1 MHDLVIRGGTVVD
14 GTGGRSFTADVAVEG
29 GRITAVGRVDGPA
42 AETIDAD
49 GLIVTPGFVDPHTHY
64 DGQVTWDPLL
74 TPSCWHGVTTAVLG
88 NCGVGFAPVRPD
100 QREWLVQLMEGVEDI
115 PGTALHEGIRWAW
128 ETFPQY
134 LDALDATPHAIDVAA
149 QLPHGALRAYVMGE
163 RGAAN
168 EPATAADIAEMATLA
183 GDAATAGA
191 VGFSTNRLAGH
202 RAKDGRPVPGT
213 FAADDEMMAIAGA
226 LGGAVV
232 EIVSSEA
239 MGGVPD
245 GFRRDVELAERL
257 SRVAGTPVT
266 FCLSQVDTAPDQWR
280 DVLAWIEAADARGAR
295 IVPQVAGRPLGLLLG
310 LTTKHVFGGRPSY
323 EEVAGLPLPELARAL
338 TDPDRRTR
346 ILAEPVTPGVAV
358 YATKLAHKAFPLG
371 DPPNYEPDPAT
382 SVAATAARTGR
393 TVEETYYD
401 LLLEDHGQR
410 LVLFTL
416 GGYAHGNADHIREML
431 DHPLTVL
438 GLADGGAHVA
448 LISDASTP
456 TSVLSYF
463 ARDRDRGARVPL
475 ETAVRKLTA
484 GPAELYGF
492 TDRGV
497 LAPGR
502 KADVNVIDFERLGL
516 ESPRIAY
523 DLPTGA
529 RRILQRAHGYVA
541 TVVSGEVVFADGV
554 DTGRR
559 PGRLVRRSVP
569 SSTLPG

>member
-14 GTGGRSFTADVAVEG
+14 GTGRPPFTADVAIDG
-29 GRITAVGRVDGPA
+29 GLVSAVGRVSVGGV
-42 AETIDAD
+42 ETIDAD

-128 ETFPQY
+128 ESFPEY
-134 LDALDATPHAIDVAA
+134 LDALEVMPRAIDVAC

-168 EPATAADIAEMATLA
+168 EPATAADIAEMARLA
-183 GDAATAGA
+183 GEAAEAGA

-213 FAADDEMMAIAGA
+213 FAADDEMLAIAGA
-226 LGGAVV
+226 LRGAVV

-239 MGGVPD
+239 MGSVPD
-245 GFRRDVELAERL
+245 GFRRDVELAEQI
-257 SRVAGTPVT
+257 STVAGAPVT

-280 DVLAWIEAADARGAR
+280 EVLGWIEAADARGAR

-310 LTTKHVFGGRPSY
+310 LTTKHVFGGRPSF
-323 EEVAGLPLPELARAL
+323 EEVAPLPLPSLVGAL
-338 TDPDRRTR
+338 SDPDRRRR
-346 ILAEPVTPGVAV
+346 IVGEAVAPGVATF
-358 YATKLAHKAFPLG
+358 ATKLAHKAFPLA
-371 DPPNYEPDPAT
+371 DPPDYEPDPST
-382 SVAATAARTGR
+382 SVAATAARRGC
-393 TVEETYYD
+393 TVDEVYYD
-401 LLLEDHGQR
+401 LLLEDGGRR

-416 GGYAHGNADHIREML
+416 GGYAYGNVDHIQEML
-431 DHPLTVL
+431 SHPLTVL

-463 ARDRDRGARVPL
+463 ARDRARGARVPV
-475 ETAVRKLTA
+475 ETAVQKLTS
-484 GPAELYGF
+484 GPASMYGF

-497 LAPGR
+497 LAPGL
-502 KADVNVIDFERLGL
+502 KADVNVIDFEHLGL
-516 ESPRIAY
+516 EPPRVAY

-529 RRILQRAHGYVA
+529 RRLLQRAHGYVA
-541 TVVSGEVVFADGV
+541 TVVSGEVVFSDGV

-559 PGRLVRRSVP
+559 PGRLVRRRVSA
-569 SSTLPG
+569 

>member
-1 MHDLVIRGGTVVD
+1 
-14 GTGGRSFTADVAVEG
+14 
-29 GRITAVGRVDGPA
+29 
-42 AETIDAD
+42 
-49 GLIVTPGFVDPHTHY
+49 
-64 DGQVTWDPLL
+64 VTWDPLL

-100 QREWLVQLMEGVEDI
+100 RREWLVQLMEGVEDI

-128 ETFPQY
+128 ESFPEY
-134 LDALDATPHAIDVAA
+134 LDALEGMPRAIDVAA

-168 EPATAADIAEMATLA
+168 EPATGADVAEMARLA
-183 GDAATAGA
+183 GDAALAGA

-213 FAADDEMMAIAGA
+213 FAADDEMLAIAGA
-226 LGGAVV
+226 LRGAVV

-245 GFRRDVELAERL
+245 GFRRDVKLAEQL
-257 SRVAGTPVT
+257 STVAGAPVT

-280 DVLAWIEAADARGAR
+280 DVLAWIEEADARGAR

-310 LTTKHVFGGRPSY
+310 LTTKHVFGGRPSF
-323 EEVAGLPLPELARAL
+323 EEVAHLPLPELVRAL
-338 TDPDRRTR
+338 SDPDRRR
-346 ILAEPVTPGVAV
+346 RVLAEPLTAGLAAH
-358 YATKLAHKAFPLG
+358 ATKLAHKAFPLG
-371 DPPNYEPDPAT
+371 EPPDYEPDPVT
-382 SVAATAARTGR
+382 SVGAIAARSGR
-393 TVEETYYD
+393 TVEDVYYE
-401 LLLEDHGQR
+401 LLLEDDGQR

-431 DHPLTVL
+431 AHPLSVL

-463 ARDRDRGARVPL
+463 ARDRARGARLPL
-475 ETAVRKLTA
+475 EAAVRKLTA
-484 GPAELYGF
+484 GPAQLYGF

-516 ESPRIAY
+516 DPPRVAH

-529 RRILQRAHGYVA
+529 RRLLQRAHGYVA
-541 TVVSGEVVFADGV
+541 TLVSGQVVFADGA

-559 PGRLVRRSVP
+559 PGRLVRRRAP
-569 SSTLPG
+569 A

>member
-1 MHDLVIRGGTVVD
+1 MHDLIIRGGTVVD
-14 GTGGRSFTADVAVEG
+14 GTGRPGYTADVAVDG
-29 GRITAVGRVDGPA
+29 GRITSVGRVEGSA
-42 AETIDAD
+42 RETIDAD
-49 GLIVTPGFVDPHTHY
+49 GLLVTPGFVDPHTHY

-100 QREWLVQLMEGVEDI
+100 RREWLVQLMEGVEDI

-128 ETFPQY
+128 ESFPEY
-134 LDALDATPHAIDVAA
+134 LDALETMPHAIDVAA

-168 EPATAADIAEMATLA
+168 ERATDADIAEMARLA

-213 FAADDEMMAIAGA
+213 FAADDEMLAIAGA
-226 LGGAVV
+226 LRGAVV
-232 EIVSSEA
+232 ELVSSEA

-245 GFRRDVELAERL
+245 GFRRDVELAEQL
-257 SRVAGTPVT
+257 STVAGTPVT

-280 DVLAWIEAADARGAR
+280 EVLGWIEAADGRGAR

-310 LTTKHVFGGRPSY
+310 LTTKHVFGGRPSF
-323 EEVAGLPLPELARAL
+323 EEVAHLSLPELVQAL
-338 TDPDRRTR
+338 RDTERRRR
-346 ILAEPVTPGVAV
+346 ILAEPVSPGVAV
-358 YATKLAHKAFPLG
+358 YATKLADKAFPLG
-371 DPPNYEPDPAT
+371 DDLDYEPDPAT
-382 SVAATAARTGR
+382 SVGAAARREGR
-393 TVEETYYD
+393 RVEDVYYD
-401 LLLEDHGQR
+401 LLLEDDGHR
-410 LVLFTL
+410 LVLFAL
-416 GGYAHGNADHIREML
+416 GGYAYGNADHIHEML
-431 DHPLTVL
+431 NHPLTVL

-448 LISDASTP
+448 LISDASAP

-463 ARDRDRGARVPL
+463 ARDRARGPRLAL

-497 LAPGR
+497 LASGR
-502 KADVNVIDFERLGL
+502 KADVNVIDFEHLGL
-516 ESPRIAY
+516 EPPRVAY

-529 RRILQRAHGYVA
+529 RRLLQRAHGYVA
-541 TVVSGEVVFADGV
+541 TLVSGEVVLADGE

-559 PGRLVRRSVP
+559 PGRVVRRQVAAP
-569 SSTLPG
+569 RP